1 MQQYEASK
9 KKRKITLLLSY
20 VAMTIAVIIISTI
33 CILLALG
40 YRFDFASNR
49 VEQGALLQ
57 FDSEPNG
64 AQVTLDGTILSFRTP
79 GKYEVDAGAHSVTL
93 SRDGYRSWS
102 KQFTVKPG
110 EVRWLS
116 YARLVPTTVN
126 TSTLKEFDGLAQAKP
141 SPDQKQIAVLT
152 KSDTPTVTIVNV
164 SDSKKVTYSAIT
176 VPASALTL
184 PEGVPSTYSI
194 VEWGLSSKYIL
205 LRHDAGSVH
214 EYLRL
219 KATDET
225 DIVNLSTK
233 FGVTLSD
240 IHFSSESV
248 FYGIENGNLRKFDL
262 GSSSLTEPIVK
273 DVVQMKLYG
282 SSDLG
287 YVRHVGNQYEAGVVV
302 DNKAYTVTTYDDT
315 TPLLI
320 DVTSYYNNRYLA
332 ITRGASFELIKNP
345 EKTASDGLTKVVTLS
360 YPSDLKWLD
369 ISSNGR
375 FVIAGNGAQFMT
387 YDIELAEKTDSNFP
401 SFISDPTI
409 PPQWLDS
416 YILVSTGDNKL
427 RISDFD
433 GDNQQIITDAL
444 PTFPVMLSTDSSL
457 LYSFTKTQAGIMS
470 LQVSK
475 MTTD

>member
-1 MQQYEASK
+1 MQQYEANK

-20 VAMTIAVIIISTI
+20 VAMTVAVIIISTI
-33 CILLALG
+33 SILLALG
-40 YRFDFASNR
+40 YRFDFTSNS

-57 FDSEPNG
+57 FDTEPNG
-64 AQVTLDGTILSFRTP
+64 AQITLDGTVLSFRTP
-79 GKYEVDAGAHSVTL
+79 GKYEVDAGTHDVTF
-93 SRDGYRSWS
+93 SRDGYRDWT
-102 KQFTVKPG
+102 KHFTVKAG

-116 YARLVPTTVN
+116 YALMVPTTVN
-126 TSTLKEFDGLAQAKP
+126 TSTAKEFDSLAQAKP

-152 KSDTPTVTIVNV
+152 KSDSPALTIINV
-164 SDSKKVTYSAIT
+164 SDPEKVTYDTVT
-176 VPASALTL
+176 VPVSALTL
-184 PEGVPSTYSI
+184 PEGVASTYSI

-205 LRHDAGSVH
+205 LRHDAGDVH
-214 EYLRL
+214 EYIRV

-262 GSSSLTEPIVK
+262 GSSSLTEPLVK

-282 SSDLG
+282 SSDIG
-287 YVRHVGNQYEAGVVV
+287 YVRHVSNQYETGVAV
-302 DNKAYTVTTYDDT
+302 DGKSYTVTTYDDT

-320 DVTSYYNNRYLA
+320 DITSYYSNRYLA

-345 EKTASDGLTKVVTLS
+345 EKTASDGLKKVVTLS

-375 FVIAGNGAQFMT
+375 FIITGNGAQFMT
-387 YDIELAEKTDSNFP
+387 YDIELGQKTDANFP
-401 SFISDPTI
+401 SFITDPTI
-409 PPQWLDS
+409 PPQWLNS

-427 RISDFD
+427 RLSDFD
-433 GDNQQIITDAL
+433 GDNQQIVTDSL
-444 PTFPVMLSTDSSL
+444 PAFPVMLSTNGSL
-457 LYSFTKTQAGIMS
+457 LYSFTKTQAGVMS
-470 LQVSK
+470 LKVSK